1 MTQFVACKF
10 RIADTRTY
18 TYAWDGEPLAE
29 GDQVRVADRSGDGW
43 KVVYVVSTTD
53 EAPPFACK
61 PILGRH
67 VEEEPATPIEA
78 VAARSHDFHPN
89 SPEAMLA
96 ARRGEDPLSAP
107 LAF

>member
-10 RIADTRTY
+10 RISDTRTY
-18 TYAWDGEPLAE
+18 TYMWNGEPLAE
-29 GDQVRVADRSGDGW
+29 GDQVRVAGRSGEGW
-43 KVVYVVSTTD
+43 QRVYVVSTSD
-53 EAPPFACK
+53 EAPPYACK

-67 VEEEPATPIEA
+67 VEEAEATPIEA
-78 VAARSHDFHPN
+78 AAARSDDFHPN

-96 ARRGEDPLSAP
+96 ARRGDDPLSAP